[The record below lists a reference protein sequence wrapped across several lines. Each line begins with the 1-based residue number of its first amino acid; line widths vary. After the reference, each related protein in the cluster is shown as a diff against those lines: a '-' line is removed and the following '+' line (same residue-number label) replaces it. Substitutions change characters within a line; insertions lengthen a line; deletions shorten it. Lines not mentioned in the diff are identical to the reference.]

1 MTVMQEM
8 VSRFWNL
15 FRDED
20 FIEMIQLLDD
30 PEYWEQIDC
39 ENLTDEECVDV
50 LYKLSN
56 IYTEWNYQG

>member
-30 PEYWEQIDC
+30 PEYWEHIHL
-39 ENLTDEECVDV
+39 ESLTDEECVDV
-50 LYKLSN
+50 LKKLSS
-56 IYTEWNYQG
+56 IYSEWNYQG

>member
-1 MTVMQEM
+1 
-8 VSRFWNL
+8 
-15 FRDED
+15 
-20 FIEMIQLLDD
+20 MIQLLDD
-30 PEYWEQIDC
+30 PEYWEQIDY